1 MRRVG
6 HGRSMHQCWDYFC
19 TGNTRRHTR
28 TIPDWGISSGMKPLQ
43 SSDNCEE
50 SLHLR
55 ISGFVAAPRG
65 RYPPE
70 KTSSGSS
77 PALQLWPG
85 ALFMT

>member
-1 MRRVG
+1 
-6 HGRSMHQCWDYFC
+6 
-19 TGNTRRHTR
+19 
-28 TIPDWGISSGMKPLQ
+28 MKPLQ

-50 SLHLR
+50 SLHLG

-70 KTSSGSS
+70 KTFSGSS